1 MTAWPYGTL
10 WALILGVGRPPG
22 ETTICEF
29 DHRIEEQ
36 GLGKVVLAAANDHL
50 KAIKSSA
57 RLRSLLQVKYLPPPF
72 QMSAKIQS

>member
-1 MTAWPYGTL
+1 MGIDP
-10 WALILGVGRPPG
+10 GRGAPPG

-57 RLRSLLQVKYLPPPF
+57 RL
-72 QMSAKIQS
+72 